1 MPSLVGLLFAIRVS
15 SLAAPA
21 PPAPYASLS
30 FREEA
35 RLVAQQTVT
44 GARAGRVEGP
54 YVAAAD
60 APSAAID
67 TRPLLRP
74 DRRLRA
80 GDVAVVLM
88 RQLHVDE
95 TPIGKIAVWVV
106 TRPVQVDWSPHHV
119 YVRATIVGP

>member
-35 RLVAQQTVT
+35 RLVAQQAVT
-44 GARAGRVEGP
+44 RPRGSPLDGT
-54 YVAAAD
+54 YAAA
-60 APSAAID
+60 APADTPTLD

-80 GDVAVVLM
+80 GDVAVVVM

-106 TRPVQVDWSPHHV
+106 TRPVQLDWSPHHV
-119 YVRATIVGP
+119 YVRATIIGP

>member
-1 MPSLVGLLFAIRVS
+1 
-15 SLAAPA
+15 
-21 PPAPYASLS
+21 
-30 FREEA
+30 
-35 RLVAQQTVT
+35 
-44 GARAGRVEGP
+44 
-54 YVAAAD
+54 VAAAD